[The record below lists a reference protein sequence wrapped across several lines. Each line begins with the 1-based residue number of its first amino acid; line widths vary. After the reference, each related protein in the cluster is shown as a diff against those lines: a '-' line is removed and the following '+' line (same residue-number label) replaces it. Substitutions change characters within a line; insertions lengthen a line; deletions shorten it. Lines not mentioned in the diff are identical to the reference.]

1 MAIIAMFDV
10 TGATAQKYDEAVRRL
25 TAMGERVPDGRLYH
39 VCYGNKDSLQVI
51 EVFESPA
58 NLEAFG
64 AKLMPL
70 LQEIGIQAKPTVFEV
85 HNIIGGK

>member
-1 MAIIAMFDV
+1 VAIIAMFDA
-10 TGATAQKYDEAVRRL
+10 TGATAQKYEETVRRL
-25 TAMGERVPDGRLYH
+25 TDMGLGAPEGRLYH

-58 NLEAFG
+58 DLEAFG

-70 LQEIGIQAKPTVFEV
+70 LQEIGIQATPTVLEV
-85 HNIIGGK
+85 HNIVQK